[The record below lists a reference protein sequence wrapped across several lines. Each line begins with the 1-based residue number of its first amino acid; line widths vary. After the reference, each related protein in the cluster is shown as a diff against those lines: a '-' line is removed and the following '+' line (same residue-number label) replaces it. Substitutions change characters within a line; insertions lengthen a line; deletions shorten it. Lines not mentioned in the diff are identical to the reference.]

1 MQIRRGVIVVASLAA
16 LASGCAKGM
25 ASGDG
30 DGDDTGDDTGDDGGG
45 DVGVPDAGGG
55 GEPDSGHIDPPD
67 AGDDG
72 GGPVTIT
79 HSNSM
84 TLQAGTGIA
93 CTSDVG
99 NARNSWY
106 RVFDLP
112 AMGITGALEVS
123 KVTIGIQEAD
133 GDGDDLQPLTVKL
146 HRLQGAFV
154 TTNLNELGRSKID
167 VSDGTLQTIEVPL
180 TASVPAGITLVAEMT
195 VPNGQGL
202 FDGDFLFPGANS
214 DGQTGPTYVRSE
226 CSGAQPVDAAAEGF
240 PNFHLVL
247 SIDAIEQ

>member
-1 MQIRRGVIVVASLAA
+1 MHIRGGVIAFVWLVALQG
-16 LASGCAKGM
+16 GCAKGM

-30 DGDDTGDDTGDDGGG
+30 DDDDTGDTGDSSG
-45 DVGVPDAGGG
+45 DDTAVPDAGGG
-55 GEPDSGHIDPPD
+55 GDEPDAGSHVDPPD
-67 AGDDG
+67 AGGG

-84 TLQAGTGIA
+84 ALVAGTGVS

-112 AMGITGALEVS
+112 AMGITGSLEVS

-133 GDGDDLQPLTVKL
+133 ANGDDVQPLTVKL
-146 HRLQGAFV
+146 HQLTGAFV
-154 TTNLNELGRSKID
+154 VSNLTELGRSKINVND
-167 VSDGTLQTIEVPL
+167 TTLQIIEVPL

-195 VPNGQGL
+195 VPNGQGV

-214 DGQTGPTYVRSE
+214 AGQTGPTWVRSE
-226 CSGAQPVDAAAEGF
+226 CGGPQPEDAAAVGF
-240 PNFHLVL
+240 PDFHLVL
-247 SIDAIEQ
+247 SIDAIEN

>member
-1 MQIRRGVIVVASLAA
+1 MVRLGLIFLGA
-16 LASGCAKGM
+16 LAGLEVGCAKGM
-25 ASGDG
+25 ANDGGEVDDSGGDDDG
-30 DGDDTGDDTGDDGGG
+30 DNTGDDIGI
-45 DVGVPDAGGG
+45 PDAGGG
-55 GEPDSGHIDPPD
+55 GLPDGGHVDPPD
-67 AGDDG
+67 AGGGG
-72 GGPVTIT
+72 GGPVTVT
-79 HSNSM
+79 HSSSM
-84 TLQAGTGIA
+84 GLEAGTGIS

-154 TTNLNELGRSKID
+154 TANLSELGRTKID
-167 VSDGTLQTIEVPL
+167 VQDGSLQIIEVPL
-180 TASVPAGITLVAEMT
+180 TASVPAGTTLVAEMM

-202 FDGDFLFPGANS
+202 FDGDFLFPGANN
-214 DGQTGPTYVRSE
+214 DGQTGPTWVRSE
-226 CSGAQPVDAAAEGF
+226 CGSNQPEDAAAIGF
-240 PNFHLVL
+240 PDFHLVL
-247 SIDAIEQ
+247 SVDAIED

>member
-1 MQIRRGVIVVASLAA
+1 MRIGRGLIAFVWVVALHV
-16 LASGCAKGM
+16 GCAKGQ
-25 ASGDG
+25 AE
-30 DGDDTGDDTGDDGGG
+30 GGG
-45 DVGVPDAGGG
+45 DDNGDDNGDDSSGDDVATPDAGDSDQPDAGHDDPPDAGGG
-55 GEPDSGHIDPPD
+55 
-67 AGDDG
+67 G

-79 HSNSM
+79 HSTTM
-84 TLQAGTGIA
+84 ALEAGTGIS

-112 AMGITGALEVS
+112 AMGITGSLAVS

-146 HRLQGAFV
+146 HQLSGAFV
-154 TTNLNELGRSKID
+154 VTNLSELGRTKID
-167 VSDGTLQTIEVPL
+167 VFDGALQTIEVPL

-195 VPNGQGL
+195 VPNGQG
-202 FDGDFLFPGANS
+202 FIDGDFLFPGAND
-214 DGQTGPTYVRSE
+214 DGQTGPTWVRSE
-226 CSGAQPVDAAAEGF
+226 CSGPQPVDAASISF

-247 SIDAIEQ
+247 SIDAIEN